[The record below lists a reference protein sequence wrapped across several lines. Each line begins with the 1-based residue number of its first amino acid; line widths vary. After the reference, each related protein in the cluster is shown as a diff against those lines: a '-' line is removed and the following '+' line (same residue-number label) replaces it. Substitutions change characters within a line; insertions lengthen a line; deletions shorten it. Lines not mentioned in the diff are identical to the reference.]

1 MANQYNEDSIQ
12 ILESQEAV
20 RTRPAMYIGD
30 TGKKGLHHLVWEI
43 LDNSVDEHMAGHC
56 TKIDIIVSKDNRSVT
71 IIDNG
76 RGIPVA
82 VKQEDPK
89 KRSTLE
95 IVLTELHAG
104 GKFGDDGSGYEASGG
119 LHGVGASCVNFLS
132 LRLDAEVYRDKK
144 KYLLSFDRG
153 IAASGV
159 TESGTSSSTGTKITF
174 TPDYNIFGQF
184 AVEDAFR
191 EVLVDEFDIDENF
204 AECSGKWRK
213 VLIGGPVDIDV
224 FKQCFGPM
232 NYDDAVYTK
241 AFNSWFNHS
250 WKNIQF
256 DETVL
261 VRRIRETAY
270 LNGGLK
276 INYKNDHTGTKEEF
290 HFEGGIADYVSYLAS
305 TKSNLYP
312 SKPFFFD
319 NKSGKINVQVAF
331 QYGDDDEE
339 TIYTYAN
346 NIYTLDGGTH
356 LSGFKTSITR
366 IVNQFAR
373 SSSVLKEKDPN
384 LTGED
389 IRDGIVAII
398 SVRLPQP
405 QFEGQT
411 KGKLG
416 SQEVEG
422 VVNRL
427 FSEAVTEYFEKNPN
441 IVKFISERALRSARA
456 RAAAKKASEN
466 IKRQS
471 FLGRSGSLPGKL
483 SDCNSEDNVN
493 TELFIVEGD
502 SAAGCFVGSTR
513 ISLADGREISFIEL
527 IEEQEKGIQNFCYT
541 VRNDGQIGLAE
552 IKHARLT
559 KKNAELVKVILDN
572 GESVICTP
580 DHKWMKSDG
589 SYIRADEMSEGLS
602 LYPLYRKIS
611 SKKEKS
617 ITIDGYEMTWMPNA
631 LTWVFTHKMADWWN
645 LWKGVYTYDKTTHCH
660 HVDFNKRNNNPNNL
674 VRMDK
679 DEHLKLHRDHASL
692 FLHSE
697 ESKRKSAEAKR
708 TENFRLKA
716 RNQMLE
722 PENQKRLVEHNAK
735 IWSDPE
741 YKEFMKTAWKNFYL
755 SNETYRQE
763 VLKTL
768 NEEQKKYWSSEENRL
783 AQSIRVKE
791 YFQNNPEAK
800 ENNRKKAIEQW
811 SDESLRRWRSEKTK
825 EQMTDEFKMKRK
837 ATLDNTNMKKMI
849 AKVGAYLQET
859 QKDTIPTQENA
870 LYQCF
875 QRLVKK
881 FFNNDKDKAT
891 EACKLQNH
899 KIVSIEKLNYTEDV
913 YDIEVPDSH
922 NFALT
927 SGVFVHNSSKFGRD
941 PEFQAV
947 MPIRGKIIN
956 PEKNDYARLMQNE
969 EVSSIISA
977 LGTGIRDDFKIEDL
991 RYGKI
996 VIMTDAD
1003 DDGAHIAALLMTFF
1017 YRFMRPL
1024 VLAGKLYIAKPPL
1037 YRVNVKNQKF
1047 YIHSNEELESYRN
1060 KYGDKIEVTRFK
1072 GLGEMDGDELG
1083 VTTME
1088 IGTRHIIKVAVEN
1101 AEEASD
1107 LISTLMGSEVAPR
1120 KEHII
1125 KKSAIRAGE
1134 ENV

>member
-1 MANQYNEDSIQ
+1 MASQYNEDSIQ

-56 TKIDIIVSKDNRSVT
+56 SKIDVIISKDNRSVT

-132 LRLDAEVYRDKK
+132 LRLDVEVSRDKK

-153 IAASGV
+153 IPAGKV
-159 TESGTSSSTGTKITF
+159 EEVGNSSSTGTKITF

-191 EVLVDEFDIDENF
+191 EHLIDDFEIDEVF

-213 VLIGGPVDIDV
+213 ALINGEVNGAVFYDI
-224 FKQCFGPM
+224 FKPINASEQSL
-232 NYDDAVYTK
+232 AVIYRIWHK
-241 AFNSWFNHS
+241 RSND
-250 WKNIQF
+250 NIHF
-256 DETVL
+256 DEAVL
-261 VRRIRETAY
+261 LRRLRETAY

-276 INYKNDHTGTKEEF
+276 ICYKNDSTGIKEDF
-290 HFEGGIADYVSYLAS
+290 YFEGGISDYVSYL
-305 TKSNLYP
+305 TKSRTNVYP
-312 SKPFFFD
+312 LKPFFFE
-319 NKSGKINVQVAF
+319 NKLGKINVQVSF
-331 QYGDDDEE
+331 QYGEEDDE
-339 TIYTYAN
+339 TLYTYAN
-346 NIYTLDGGTH
+346 NINTADGGTH

-366 IVNQFAR
+366 VVNQFAR
-373 SSSVLKEKDPN
+373 SSGVIKEKEPN
-384 LTGED
+384 LTGDD
-389 IRDGIVAII
+389 IREGIVGII

-416 SQEVEG
+416 SQEVES

-427 FSEAVTEYFEKNPN
+427 FSEAVTEYFEKNPT
-441 IVKFISERALRSARA
+441 IVKNIADRAFRAAKA
-456 RAAAKKASEN
+456 RAAAKRASEN

-502 SAAGCFVGSTR
+502 SAAG
-513 ISLADGREISFIEL
+513 
-527 IEEQEKGIQNFCYT
+527 
-541 VRNDGQIGLAE
+541 
-552 IKHARLT
+552 
-559 KKNAELVKVILDN
+559 
-572 GESVICTP
+572 
-580 DHKWMKSDG
+580 
-589 SYIRADEMSEGLS
+589 
-602 LYPLYRKIS
+602 
-611 SKKEKS
+611 
-617 ITIDGYEMTWMPNA
+617 
-631 LTWVFTHKMADWWN
+631 
-645 LWKGVYTYDKTTHCH
+645 
-660 HVDFNKRNNNPNNL
+660 
-674 VRMDK
+674 
-679 DEHLKLHRDHASL
+679 
-692 FLHSE
+692 
-697 ESKRKSAEAKR
+697 
-708 TENFRLKA
+708 
-716 RNQMLE
+716 
-722 PENQKRLVEHNAK
+722 
-735 IWSDPE
+735 
-741 YKEFMKTAWKNFYL
+741 
-755 SNETYRQE
+755 
-763 VLKTL
+763 
-768 NEEQKKYWSSEENRL
+768 
-783 AQSIRVKE
+783 
-791 YFQNNPEAK
+791 
-800 ENNRKKAIEQW
+800 
-811 SDESLRRWRSEKTK
+811 
-825 EQMTDEFKMKRK
+825 
-837 ATLDNTNMKKMI
+837 
-849 AKVGAYLQET
+849 
-859 QKDTIPTQENA
+859 
-870 LYQCF
+870 
-875 QRLVKK
+875 
-881 FFNNDKDKAT
+881 
-891 EACKLQNH
+891 
-899 KIVSIEKLNYTEDV
+899 
-913 YDIEVPDSH
+913 
-922 NFALT
+922 
-927 SGVFVHNSSKFGRD
+927 SSKFGRD

-969 EVSSIISA
+969 EVASIISA
-977 LGTGIRDDFKIEDL
+977 LGTGIRDEFKIEDL

-1024 VLAGKLYIAKPPL
+1024 VLAGKLYLAKPPL

-1047 YIHSNEELESYRN
+1047 YIHSNEELETYRK

-1088 IGTRHIIKVAVEN
+1088 IGTRHIIKVNVEN

-1125 KKSAIRAGE
+1125 KKSAIRSSE

>member
-56 TKIDIIVSKDNRSVT
+56 SKIDVIVSKDNKSVT
-71 IIDNG
+71 VIDNG

-132 LRLDAEVYRDKK
+132 VRLDAEVSRDKK
-144 KYLLSFDRG
+144 KYLLSFNRG
-153 IAASGV
+153 IPASSV
-159 TESGTSSSTGTKITF
+159 TETGTSTSTGTKITF

-191 EVLVDEFDIDENF
+191 EHLIDEFEIDEVF

-213 VLIGGPVDIDV
+213 ALINGEVNGAVFYDI
-224 FKQCFGPM
+224 FK
-232 NYDDAVYTK
+232 ATK
-241 AFNSWFNHS
+241 NSEQSLDIIYKIWNKRS
-250 WKNIQF
+250 NDNIQF
-256 DETVL
+256 DEAVL
-261 VRRIRETAY
+261 IRRLRETAY

-276 INYKNDHTGTKEEF
+276 ICYKNEHTGTKEDYY
-290 HFEGGIADYVSYLAS
+290 FEGGIADYVAFLA
-305 TKSNLYP
+305 KSRTNVYP
-312 SKPFFFD
+312 SKPFFFE

-331 QYGDDDEE
+331 QYGEEDDE
-339 TIYTYAN
+339 TLYTYAN
-346 NIYTLDGGTH
+346 NIYTSDGGTH

-366 IVNQFAR
+366 VVNQFAR
-373 SSSVLKEKDPN
+373 SSGVIKEKEPN
-384 LTGED
+384 LTGDD
-389 IRDGIVAII
+389 IREGIVGII

-427 FSEAVTEYFEKNPN
+427 FSEAVTEYFEKNPT
-441 IVKFISERALRSARA
+441 IVKNIADRALRAAKA
-456 RAAAKKASEN
+456 RAAAKRASEN

-471 FLGRSGSLPGKL
+471 FLGRTGSLPGKL
-483 SDCNSEDNVN
+483 SDCNSEDNVR

-502 SAAGCFVGSTR
+502 SAAG
-513 ISLADGREISFIEL
+513 
-527 IEEQEKGIQNFCYT
+527 
-541 VRNDGQIGLAE
+541 
-552 IKHARLT
+552 
-559 KKNAELVKVILDN
+559 
-572 GESVICTP
+572 
-580 DHKWMKSDG
+580 
-589 SYIRADEMSEGLS
+589 
-602 LYPLYRKIS
+602 
-611 SKKEKS
+611 
-617 ITIDGYEMTWMPNA
+617 
-631 LTWVFTHKMADWWN
+631 
-645 LWKGVYTYDKTTHCH
+645 
-660 HVDFNKRNNNPNNL
+660 
-674 VRMDK
+674 
-679 DEHLKLHRDHASL
+679 
-692 FLHSE
+692 
-697 ESKRKSAEAKR
+697 
-708 TENFRLKA
+708 
-716 RNQMLE
+716 
-722 PENQKRLVEHNAK
+722 
-735 IWSDPE
+735 
-741 YKEFMKTAWKNFYL
+741 
-755 SNETYRQE
+755 
-763 VLKTL
+763 
-768 NEEQKKYWSSEENRL
+768 
-783 AQSIRVKE
+783 
-791 YFQNNPEAK
+791 
-800 ENNRKKAIEQW
+800 
-811 SDESLRRWRSEKTK
+811 
-825 EQMTDEFKMKRK
+825 
-837 ATLDNTNMKKMI
+837 
-849 AKVGAYLQET
+849 
-859 QKDTIPTQENA
+859 
-870 LYQCF
+870 
-875 QRLVKK
+875 
-881 FFNNDKDKAT
+881 
-891 EACKLQNH
+891 
-899 KIVSIEKLNYTEDV
+899 
-913 YDIEVPDSH
+913 
-922 NFALT
+922 
-927 SGVFVHNSSKFGRD
+927 SSKFGRD

-956 PEKNDYARLMQNE
+956 PEKNDYARLMQND
-969 EVSSIISA
+969 EVASIISA
-977 LGTGIRDDFKIEDL
+977 LGTGIRDEFKIEDL

-1024 VLAGKLYIAKPPL
+1024 VLAGKLYLAKPPL

-1047 YIHSNEELESYRN
+1047 YIHSNEELETYRK

-1088 IGTRHIIKVAVEN
+1088 IGTRHIIKVTVEN

-1107 LISTLMGSEVAPR
+1107 LLSTLMGSEVAPR

-1125 KKSAIRAGE
+1125 KKSAIRASE

>member
-71 IIDNG
+71 VIDNG

-153 IAASGV
+153 IPAGEVAEVGNSN
-159 TESGTSSSTGTKITF
+159 STGTKITF

-191 EVLVDEFDIDENF
+191 EVLVDEFEIDEVF

-213 VLIGGPVDIDV
+213 ALINGPVNGITFFDTFKSTNLSEQLLDV
-224 FKQCFGPM
+224 IYKIW
-232 NYDDAVYTK
+232 NK
-241 AFNSWFNHS
+241 RSNN
-250 WKNIQF
+250 NIQF

-261 VRRIRETAY
+261 LRRIRETAY

-276 INYKNDHTGTKEEF
+276 INYKNEYTGTKEEF

-331 QYGDDDEE
+331 QYGDDDDE

-552 IKHARLT
+552 IKYARLT
-559 KKNAELVKVILDN
+559 KKNAELVKVTLDN

-602 LYPLYRKIS
+602 LK
-611 SKKEKS
+611 SKNDSLIK
-617 ITIDGYEMTWMPNA
+617 
-631 LTWVFTHKMADWWN
+631 
-645 LWKGVYTYDKTTHCH
+645 C
-660 HVDFNKRNNNPNNL
+660 
-674 VRMDK
+674 
-679 DEHLKLHRDHASL
+679 LK
-692 FLHSE
+692 F
-697 ESKRKSAEAKR
+697 
-708 TENFRLKA
+708 
-716 RNQMLE
+716 
-722 PENQKRLVEHNAK
+722 
-735 IWSDPE
+735 
-741 YKEFMKTAWKNFYL
+741 
-755 SNETYRQE
+755 ET
-763 VLKTL
+763 
-768 NEEQKKYWSSEENRL
+768 
-783 AQSIRVKE
+783 
-791 YFQNNPEAK
+791 
-800 ENNRKKAIEQW
+800 
-811 SDESLRRWRSEKTK
+811 
-825 EQMTDEFKMKRK
+825 
-837 ATLDNTNMKKMI
+837 
-849 AKVGAYLQET
+849 
-859 QKDTIPTQENA
+859 
-870 LYQCF
+870 
-875 QRLVKK
+875 
-881 FFNNDKDKAT
+881 
-891 EACKLQNH
+891 
-899 KIVSIEKLNYTEDV
+899 LNYTEDV
-913 YDIEVPDSH
+913 YDIEVPESH
-922 NFALT
+922 NFAL
-927 SGVFVHNSSKFGRD
+927 SCGVFVHNSSKFGRD

-977 LGTGIRDDFKIEDL
+977 LGTGIRDDFKLEDL

-1037 YRVNVKNQKF
+1037 YRVNVKSQKF
-1047 YIHSNEELESYRN
+1047 YIHSNEELETYRN
-1060 KYGDKIEVTRFK
+1060 KYGDKIDVIRFK

-1134 ENV
+1134 EIV

>member
-1 MANQYNEDSIQ
+1 MASQYNEDSIQ

-56 TKIDIIVSKDNRSVT
+56 SKIDVIISKDNRSVT

-132 LRLDAEVYRDKK
+132 LRLDVEVSRDKK

-153 IAASGV
+153 IPAGKV
-159 TESGTSSSTGTKITF
+159 EEVGNSSSTGTKITF

-191 EVLVDEFDIDENF
+191 EHLIDDFEIDEVF

-213 VLIGGPVDIDV
+213 ALINGEVNGAMFYDI
-224 FKQCFGPM
+224 FKPINVSEQSLYVIYRIWHKRS
-232 NYDDAVYTK
+232 ND
-241 AFNSWFNHS
+241 
-250 WKNIQF
+250 NIHF
-256 DETVL
+256 DEAIL
-261 VRRIRETAY
+261 LRRLRETAY

-276 INYKNDHTGTKEEF
+276 ICYKNDSTGIKEDF
-290 HFEGGIADYVSYLAS
+290 YFEGGISDYVSYL
-305 TKSNLYP
+305 TKSRTNVYP
-312 SKPFFFD
+312 SKPFFFE
-319 NKSGKINVQVAF
+319 NKLGKINVQVAF
-331 QYGDDDEE
+331 QYGEEDDE
-339 TIYTYAN
+339 TLYTYAN
-346 NIYTLDGGTH
+346 NINTADGGTH

-366 IVNQFAR
+366 VVNQFAR
-373 SSSVLKEKDPN
+373 SSGVIKEKEPN
-384 LTGED
+384 LTGDD
-389 IRDGIVAII
+389 IREGIVGII

-416 SQEVEG
+416 SQEVES

-427 FSEAVTEYFEKNPN
+427 FSEAVTEYFEKNPT
-441 IVKFISERALRSARA
+441 IVKNIADRAFRAAKA
-456 RAAAKKASEN
+456 RAAAKRASEN

-502 SAAGCFVGSTR
+502 SAAG
-513 ISLADGREISFIEL
+513 
-527 IEEQEKGIQNFCYT
+527 
-541 VRNDGQIGLAE
+541 
-552 IKHARLT
+552 
-559 KKNAELVKVILDN
+559 
-572 GESVICTP
+572 
-580 DHKWMKSDG
+580 
-589 SYIRADEMSEGLS
+589 
-602 LYPLYRKIS
+602 
-611 SKKEKS
+611 
-617 ITIDGYEMTWMPNA
+617 
-631 LTWVFTHKMADWWN
+631 
-645 LWKGVYTYDKTTHCH
+645 
-660 HVDFNKRNNNPNNL
+660 
-674 VRMDK
+674 
-679 DEHLKLHRDHASL
+679 
-692 FLHSE
+692 
-697 ESKRKSAEAKR
+697 
-708 TENFRLKA
+708 
-716 RNQMLE
+716 
-722 PENQKRLVEHNAK
+722 
-735 IWSDPE
+735 
-741 YKEFMKTAWKNFYL
+741 
-755 SNETYRQE
+755 
-763 VLKTL
+763 
-768 NEEQKKYWSSEENRL
+768 
-783 AQSIRVKE
+783 
-791 YFQNNPEAK
+791 
-800 ENNRKKAIEQW
+800 
-811 SDESLRRWRSEKTK
+811 
-825 EQMTDEFKMKRK
+825 
-837 ATLDNTNMKKMI
+837 
-849 AKVGAYLQET
+849 
-859 QKDTIPTQENA
+859 
-870 LYQCF
+870 
-875 QRLVKK
+875 
-881 FFNNDKDKAT
+881 
-891 EACKLQNH
+891 
-899 KIVSIEKLNYTEDV
+899 
-913 YDIEVPDSH
+913 
-922 NFALT
+922 
-927 SGVFVHNSSKFGRD
+927 SSKFGRD

-969 EVSSIISA
+969 EVASIISA
-977 LGTGIRDDFKIEDL
+977 LGTGIRDEFKIEDL

-1024 VLAGKLYIAKPPL
+1024 VLAGKLYLAKPPL

-1047 YIHSNEELESYRN
+1047 YIHTNEELETYRK

-1088 IGTRHIIKVAVEN
+1088 IGTRHIIKVNVEN
-1101 AEEASD
+1101 AEDASD

-1125 KKSAIRAGE
+1125 KKSAIRASE